1 MNTLFTPVI
10 NLHAILVADFIG
22 IAILLVIL
30 VTRGWN
36 LPGRKAESHI
46 MLRMLIFSVFNCFV
60 DQVVAYCDGR
70 IGTGFMFFH
79 CLLYAGTT
87 YLYIYNVL
95 VGVFLVHMIV
105 KHIDSKAVH
114 RQFVVFWMVV
124 ILELVML
131 VINTFRPVV
140 FEIDSNNVYHRGP
153 LYTFFIVAGFAL
165 LLYGCVYYFIS
176 KIKNPA
182 LRYFPVFEFLLP
194 ILLGLLL
201 QSLIYGI
208 SLLPA
213 CFAVS
218 FAGIVIAFQN
228 ECIYIDKLTGVYN
241 RFEMDRELKR
251 LQKRRKDKIVA
262 YMLDLNGFKKIND
275 NYSHEEGDQALI
287 AFAGILNSVF
297 GSVGTVIRFAG
308 DEFVV
313 LMHKAKESDIELYKQ
328 KTMEAVDK
336 YNENS
341 GKPYKLSAAVG
352 GKVFDFSKE
361 DSQDLVVVI
370 DKLMYKDKDDYYKD
384 HVKER

>member
-1 MNTLFTPVI
+1 VLQ
-10 NLHAILVADFIG
+10 G
-22 IAILLVIL
+22 I
-30 VTRGWN
+30 
-36 LPGRKAESHI
+36 
-46 MLRMLIFSVFNCFV
+46 
-60 DQVVAYCDGR
+60 
-70 IGTGFMFFH
+70 
-79 CLLYAGTT
+79 
-87 YLYIYNVL
+87 
-95 VGVFLVHMIV
+95 
-105 KHIDSKAVH
+105 
-114 RQFVVFWMVV
+114 
-124 ILELVML
+124 
-131 VINTFRPVV
+131 
-140 FEIDSNNVYHRGP
+140 
-153 LYTFFIVAGFAL
+153 
-165 LLYGCVYYFIS
+165 
-176 KIKNPA
+176 
-182 LRYFPVFEFLLP
+182 
-194 ILLGLLL
+194 
-201 QSLIYGI
+201 IYGI

-241 RFEMDRELKR
+241 RFELDKELKR
-251 LQKRRKDKIVA
+251 LAKRHHETIVA

-313 LMHKAKESDIELYKQ
+313 LMQKAKESDIELYKS
-328 KTMEAVDK
+328 KTMEAVEK
-336 YNENS
+336 YNETS

>member
-1 MNTLFTPVI
+1 MSTLFTPVI
-10 NLHAILVADFIG
+10 NLHAVLVADFIG
-22 IAILLVIL
+22 IAILLIIL

-36 LPGRKAESHI
+36 LPGRKEESLI
-46 MLRMLIFSVFNCFV
+46 MLRMLIASVFNCVV
-60 DQVVAYCDGR
+60 DQIVAYCDGR
-70 IGTGFMFFH
+70 IGTGYMFFH
-79 CLLYAGTT
+79 SLLYAGNT

-105 KHIDSKAVH
+105 KHIDSKATH
-114 RQFVVFWMVV
+114 RYFAVFWAVV
-124 ILELVML
+124 LLQLLML
-131 VINTFRPVV
+131 VINAFRPLV

-153 LYTFFIVAGFAL
+153 FYIFFIAAGFL
-165 LLYGCVYYFIS
+165 LLIYGSVYYFIS
-176 KIKNPA
+176 KIRNPA
-182 LRYFPVFEFLLP
+182 LRYFPVIEFLLP

-201 QSLIYGI
+201 QSIIYGI

-275 NYSHEEGDQALI
+275 NYSHEEGDKALI

-336 YNENS
+336 YNEAS